1 MPTARPSKPT
11 IDAVNDAIG
20 ALSDLLH
27 SLRAHAKQA
36 AVETRRAAA
45 IGRRQTVK
53 AKNGAVVAVKRAAR
67 RAESTGERILDRAAK
82 VWHQI
87 TGPEDTPPADATVVT
102 ATRTRRAPRRAKR

>member
-36 AVETRRAAA
+36 AIETRRAAA
-45 IGRRQTVK
+45 TSRVHAVK
-53 AKNGAVVAVKRAAR
+53 AKDGAVGAVKRAAR
-67 RAESTGERILDRAAK
+67 KAESTGERILDQAAK

-87 TGPEDTPPADATVVT
+87 TGPEETPRDRVTVVA